1 MNDST
6 TQTSD
11 TVAEASDDGTRDR
24 SGRLKVAA
32 LVVFGAAIV
41 LAVVF
46 AVQGGKPGLWGI
58 APIAAYAVLVVLGV
72 DVVIAT
78 VGAVVVAA
86 VMTATGPIA
95 MARLLG
101 ESLGS
106 LIAVIGLVVILGAG
120 VGQVARETGAAQT
133 LVRTVMERIGLRTR
147 TRVHVGIV
155 VSSFLLVATLG
166 TLVGANALLA
176 PIIIPIAAAVGWR
189 PPAVAAMLHSA
200 GAAGLFI
207 GPFTAPVVTI
217 IGAAELSYPQYLA
230 SAGAPMAAV
239 TIVVGFVMAR
249 ILQRRSRTEY
259 DAADAT
265 LGEEATGPPTP
276 AARRATWAFVLC
288 LAVLAGVGIALKAG
302 YEYTL
307 VVMPVTALVTGLA
320 GGMSPTAIAAAM
332 YRGAAKL
339 LWLFMLFWLFNP
351 LLELVDKTGAYQAL
365 LTESKPVLLTMG
377 AFGFCMLALLIGW
390 LGVAGAAVAQVVL
403 MDKLF
408 APIVAQLGIPPTAW
422 AAVLLGSS
430 QIDWF
435 GPFPNADMV
444 GQMGLARSSNLRL
457 MMVNGW
463 AIMIANTA
471 LFAVLFLIL
480 L

>member
-1 MNDST
+1 MTEST
-6 TQTSD
+6 TAPSGPGLRQRWGNVD
-11 TVAEASDDGTRDR
+11 RTRLAALLVF
-24 SGRLKVAA
+24 GLAIAVAA
-32 LVVFGAAIV
+32 YVALR
-41 LAVVF
+41 
-46 AVQGGKPGLWGI
+46 GGKPGMWGI
-58 APIAAYAVLVVLGV
+58 TPIIAYAVLVVFGV

-78 VGAVVVAA
+78 IAAVVVAA
-86 VMTATGPIA
+86 VMTVTGPMA
-95 MARLLG
+95 MATLLG

-106 LIAVIGLVVILGAG
+106 FIAIIGLVVILGAG

-133 LVRTVMERIGLRTR
+133 LVHTVMARVGLNTR
-147 TRVHVGIV
+147 NRVQVGIML
-155 VSSFLLVATLG
+155 SSLLLVSTLG
-166 TLVGANALLA
+166 TMVGANAILA

-200 GAAGLFI
+200 GAAGLFV
-207 GPFTAPVVTI
+207 GPFTAPVVTV
-217 IGAAELSYPQYLA
+217 IGAAELSYPKYLV

-239 TIVVGFVMAR
+239 TIATGFLMAR
-249 ILQRRSRTEY
+249 VLQRRSPNDY
-259 DAADAT
+259 DPADAELADAGGT
-265 LGEEATGPPTP
+265 STA

-288 LAVLAGVGIALKAG
+288 LAGMTALGIALHA
-302 YEYTL
+302 EYTYAL
-307 VVMPVTALVTGLA
+307 IVMPVTAFVTGIA
-320 GGMSPTAIAAAM
+320 GGLGPVRIAAAM
-332 YRGAAKL
+332 YTGAAKL

-351 LLELVDKTGAYQAL
+351 LLELVDSTGAYQAL
-365 LTESKPVLLTMG
+365 LDSSRPVLLTVG

-408 APIVAQLGIPPTAW
+408 APMVASLGIPPAAW

-457 MMVNGW
+457 MMFNGW
-463 AIMIANTA
+463 AIMLANTA
-471 LFAVLFLIL
+471 LFTVLFLIL